1 MNREGSKRH
10 WKLYPL
16 RIAGYVLLFV
26 VMVVL
31 YFFFKS
37 YVVASLVWLLVLLPV
52 VSIWLNWKM
61 TPYLTV
67 RISALQPKVIAGEES
82 RFMCKLSNAFPWVS
96 LQCELQGTLGN
107 TLYHTED
114 PIRLCLPVRL
124 RGEEAMELP
133 FRCKYSGNLQLCIH
147 TLAIK
152 DLLGFVSVKQ
162 EVSEEAAIAVMPQED
177 RKSVV

>member
-82 RFMCKLSNAFPWVS
+82 RFMCKLLS
-96 LQCELQGTLGN
+96 L
-107 TLYHTED
+107 
-114 PIRLCLPVRL
+114 
-124 RGEEAMELP
+124 
-133 FRCKYSGNLQLCIH
+133 IH
-147 TLAIK
+147 I
-152 DLLGFVSVKQ
+152 
-162 EVSEEAAIAVMPQED
+162 
-177 RKSVV
+177 

>member
-61 TPYLTV
+61 T
-67 RISALQPKVIAGEES
+67 SAHICLAAES
-82 RFMCKLSNAFPWVS
+82 HS
-96 LQCELQGTLGN
+96 
-107 TLYHTED
+107 
-114 PIRLCLPVRL
+114 
-124 RGEEAMELP
+124 RGREP
-133 FRCKYSGNLQLCIH
+133 FY
-147 TLAIK
+147 
-152 DLLGFVSVKQ
+152 V
-162 EVSEEAAIAVMPQED
+162 
-177 RKSVV
+177 

>member
-96 LQCELQGTLGN
+96 LQCELR
-107 TLYHTED
+107 E
-114 PIRLCLPVRL
+114 RL
-124 RGEEAMELP
+124 AI
-133 FRCKYSGNLQLCIH
+133 LCI
-147 TLAIK
+147 TQRIRSDCVYRYACVGKKPWSYRLDANIVAICS
-152 DLLGFVSVKQ
+152 FVSIRSPSRICSVLYRC
-162 EVSEEAAIAVMPQED
+162 S
-177 RKSVV
+177 RKFLRRRRSR

>member
-107 TLYHTED
+107 TLYTQRIR
-114 PIRLCLPVRL
+114 PICVYRYACV
-124 RGEEAMELP
+124 G
-133 FRCKYSGNLQLCIH
+133 KNHGV
-147 TLAIK
+147 T
-152 DLLGFVSVKQ
+152 V
-162 EVSEEAAIAVMPQED
+162 
-177 RKSVV
+177 

>member
-96 LQCELQGTLGN
+96 LQCELQGTLGQ
-107 TLYHTED
+107 Y
-114 PIRLCLPVRL
+114 
-124 RGEEAMELP
+124 
-133 FRCKYSGNLQLCIH
+133 
-147 TLAIK
+147 
-152 DLLGFVSVKQ
+152 FVSHRGSDPTVFTGTPAWGRSHG
-162 EVSEEAAIAVMPQED
+162 VTV
-177 RKSVV
+177 